1 MNEKLTKLVG
11 KVKLGAKRN
20 APELLLGAAAVTG
33 IAGVVLACKST
44 IKANDIREDYKAR
57 VLAYDND
64 ICEEY
69 TAEDAKVDIKKAT
82 IQMGLDMVKTYAVP
96 AGLLIASGAFV
107 FASYSV
113 QKKRNK
119 ALAVALASTTAAY
132 NGLIARLK
140 NGAECGLTAQEV
152 LDGYQGVK
160 KVDENGNEVI
170 EKVQMDPIENL
181 YKFRFD
187 KYSPCWETNKECNL
201 YFINGVENWAN
212 DLLRLQGYIFL
223 NDVLDRLGLPRTK
236 AGQIVGWVLN
246 GEGDGYVDFGIV
258 DCETLDNVNY
268 NDNAFDL
275 NFNVDGDILSKF
287 N

>member
-1 MNEKLTKLVG
+1 
-11 KVKLGAKRN
+11 
-20 APELLLGAAAVTG
+20 
-33 IAGVVLACKST
+33 
-44 IKANDIREDYKAR
+44 
-57 VLAYDND
+57 
-64 ICEEY
+64 
-69 TAEDAKVDIKKAT
+69 
-82 IQMGLDMVKTYAVP
+82 
-96 AGLLIASGAFV
+96 
-107 FASYSV
+107 
-113 QKKRNK
+113 
-119 ALAVALASTTAAY
+119 
-132 NGLIARLK
+132 
-140 NGAECGLTAQEV
+140 
-152 LDGYQGVK
+152 
-160 KVDENGNEVI
+160 
-170 EKVQMDPIENL
+170 MDPIENL

-246 GEGDGYVDFGIV
+246 GEGDGYVDFGVI
-258 DCETLDNVNY
+258 DCETLENVNY

>member
-1 MNEKLTKLVG
+1 MNEKLTKMVG
-11 KVKLGAKRN
+11 KIKIGAKRN

-33 IAGVVLACKST
+33 VTGVVLACKST
-44 IKANDIREDYKAR
+44 IKADEIRKDFKAK

-69 TAEDAKVDIKKAT
+69 TAEDAKADVKKAT
-82 IQMGLDMVKTYAVP
+82 IEMSVDMVKTYAVP
-96 AGLLIASGAFV
+96 AGLLIASGLFV

-140 NGAECGLTAQEV
+140 NGAEYGLTAQEV

-160 KVDENGNEVI
+160 KLDEDGNEVVT
-170 EKVQMDPIENL
+170 KVQMDPIEDL

-187 KYSPCWETNKECNL
+187 KYSPSWESNKDCNL

-212 DLLRLQGYIFL
+212 DLLKLQGYLFL

-236 AGQIVGWVLN
+236 AGQIVGWVVN
-246 GEGDGYVDFGIV
+246 GEGDGYVDFGVV
-258 DCETLDNVNY
+258 DCETLENVNY

-275 NFNVDGDILSKF
+275 NFNVDGDILNKF
-287 N
+287 E